1 MNETTNL
8 VEKLISER
16 NLIGYPYVI
25 DTLTNPMYV
34 HTKKPFVLAAG
45 TSAGKTIIS
54 FLWLEAQILKGSINL
69 AIPSSRTVLRDNYE
83 EELKKFNPSF
93 TYKVCSNKSELQD
106 AIDEKVELII
116 ALPQTLNGN
125 YHLLS
130 KVNTFILDEAHQWY
144 FNTTIQKIIKHIKP
158 KKQLLL
164 TGTPSKFI
172 AQKDKFEFKFVPV
185 MDLYDLG
192 QVGNVKVEVVSSSYD
207 FKQTDWLSVFGNLR
221 SNRTSAKKPT
231 EEALEV
237 VCKEM
242 LKKLKNPIKGLHGV
256 NNITGN
262 TIGSL
267 FNYLDKTIIY
277 VHSLT
282 QADIFTK
289 ILNTTKGLEG
299 KVLCSHSE
307 NDKDSEFFKQFKT
320 DSNIKILVAVDRG
333 RLGFNMPEMF
343 NIVDF
348 TLTQSLDMLLQ
359 MFGRLLRKS
368 ELQPNKP
375 KIYFK
380 VATKNTA
387 NYFVDLM
394 TAMLCLTNMEW
405 YSKFNGKN
413 MGDIKIPKVLL
424 KSPRKTSG
432 GSSSKSKPL
441 SNRPRVNITELGI
454 PLDLNIFNENVLHSS
469 DGKFDTIAWT
479 TLEDVKNEFFNI
491 NNYSYTKTEL
501 INIVKNASSKDE
513 LKKRSGAKLKWSH
526 LKYIC
531 IETGKREGFDGEEL
545 FNQITVKFDA
555 PVTKRYETKQD
566 VVNEVERGIKTG
578 EYRILSDTGIGLRQ
592 KIKKYNLVD
601 KFFSTPTW
609 KINPITNEKLEKIV
623 SKMKNYNEFYN
634 SKYFGVAC
642 YRKLNKVFKQ
652 KYFTIGVFDKTKWD
666 NVNIKDV
673 IDFCKKYDKPYHM
686 AIDKTTYNFSGIETK
701 AKPIM
706 RIAEKNNLFDK
717 IWPNRS
723 KIKNNNL

>member
-8 VEKLISER
+8 VQKLISER
-16 NLIGYPYVI
+16 NLTGYPYVI
-25 DTLTNPMYV
+25 DTLTNPTYV
-34 HTKKPFVLAAG
+34 DTKKPFVLAAG

-54 FLWLEAQILKGSINL
+54 FLWLEAQILKGTINL

-83 EELKKFNPSF
+83 DELKKFNPSF

-116 ALPQTLNGN
+116 ALPQTLNGSYN
-125 YHLLS
+125 LLP
-130 KVNTFILDEAHQWY
+130 KINTFILDEAHQWY
-144 FNTTIQKIIKHIKP
+144 FNTTIQKIVKHVKP

-185 MDLYDLG
+185 MELYELE

-221 SNRTSAKKPT
+221 SNRTSSKKPT

-432 GSSSKSKPL
+432 SNSSKSKPV

-479 TLEDVKNEFFNI
+479 TLDDVRREFFGLANTWTENNITNVALKYNKRIDFFKDNQSAYNAAKKLGILDKVCSHMIQPVQKWTEERIKEVALQYDTKVEFGKNTGAAYKIAKKLGILDKVCSHMKPATVWNEQTIGEVALKYNTRGEFSKNEPSAYIGANRLGI
-491 NNYSYTKTEL
+491 LDKVCSHMKQPVHWTENL
-501 INIVKNASSKDE
+501 I
-513 LKKRSGAKLKWSH
+513 KKEV
-526 LKYIC
+526 LKYKTRNQFIKSAPGAARAARRLG
-531 IETGKREGFDGEEL
+531 I
-545 FNQITVKFDA
+545 FNKITKHF
-555 PVTKRYETKQD
+555 
-566 VVNEVERGIKTG
+566 VNMVG
-578 EYRILSDTGIGLRQ
+578 
-592 KIKKYNLVD
+592 
-601 KFFSTPTW
+601 
-609 KINPITNEKLEKIV
+609 
-623 SKMKNYNEFYN
+623 
-634 SKYFGVAC
+634 
-642 YRKLNKVFKQ
+642 
-652 KYFTIGVFDKTKWD
+652 
-666 NVNIKDV
+666 
-673 IDFCKKYDKPYHM
+673 
-686 AIDKTTYNFSGIETK
+686 
-701 AKPIM
+701 
-706 RIAEKNNLFDK
+706 NN
-717 IWPNRS
+717 
-723 KIKNNNL
+723 